1 MPELEEPSYI
11 TPAQGL
17 AFLAQLAQ
25 MRSEQNAARQNLEL
39 KLHDADLRAQWSLA
53 EKDRQLE
60 AQERNYESLD
70 RARQAK
76 ADRDELTADLV
87 QLKAQRESQRS
98 EDLIAFN
105 RGLQEL
111 DPQLGTNKWITNATM
126 MKGRY
131 ANLMGSQEGVRLWN
145 SYFNANKVAMTSG
158 RQAEKDSAAV
168 LEQLAFGKTGS
179 HYFDPSEWG
188 LDETTKKHYRALDNQ
203 RVPIPPKAKTGQ
215 EVISGGGS
223 FQHLDPAEWDAL
235 TKLSHDLTLRA
246 QRSYMDQPGDPDN
259 IPGEPIHDYDLGT
272 RTVRP
277 AGSPSP

>member
-98 EDLIAFN
+98 ED
-105 RGLQEL
+105 
-111 DPQLGTNKWITNATM
+111 
-126 MKGRY
+126 
-131 ANLMGSQEGVRLWN
+131 
-145 SYFNANKVAMTSG
+145 
-158 RQAEKDSAAV
+158 
-168 LEQLAFGKTGS
+168 
-179 HYFDPSEWG
+179 
-188 LDETTKKHYRALDNQ
+188 
-203 RVPIPPKAKTGQ
+203 
-215 EVISGGGS
+215 
-223 FQHLDPAEWDAL
+223 
-235 TKLSHDLTLRA
+235 
-246 QRSYMDQPGDPDN
+246 
-259 IPGEPIHDYDLGT
+259 
-272 RTVRP
+272 
-277 AGSPSP
+277 